1 MARVDRALNIDDLA
15 ALARRRLPSGL
26 YDFIDRGAEDEVTTA
41 QNTESIKRVLIRQ
54 KVGVDTSR
62 RDISTSL
69 LGVRQSMPIGLAVT
83 GLVGMLAY
91 KGEQAMAR
99 AAARAQVPY
108 TLGSGNFATLAE
120 AKDICGDLLW
130 RQLYPPG
137 TPELLEHHLRL
148 CRDVD
153 VSTLVITLD
162 SPLVG
167 NREYMRRNG
176 FAPGMLNRNAVF
188 DIMRSPRW
196 LFDTILPYMRDG
208 GLPQF
213 ADLPEGKRVLFGKH
227 RSPTSQPGDFYS
239 WENIREIRDKWKG
252 RLVVKGL
259 SIAEDAIVA
268 ADLGCDGVIVSN
280 HGGRSLDGCIPSM
293 GALPQV
299 VDAVGDRLE
308 VMVDG
313 GFKRGADVLKA
324 VALGAKCVWIGRAT
338 VFGLAAAGEAG
349 VDKALEIFRSE
360 ISRALAMMGATSIEE
375 LDRSF
380 VEYPDAAS
388 RRG

>member
-1 MARVDRALNIDDLA
+1 MARIDRALNIDDVA

-26 YDFIDRGAEDEVTTA
+26 YDFIDRGAEDEVTA
-41 QNTESIKRVLIRQ
+41 ALNAESIKRVLIRQ

-62 RDISTSL
+62 RDIATSL
-69 LGVRQSMPIGLAVT
+69 YGVPQSMPIGLAVT

-91 KGEQAMAR
+91 KGEQAMGR
-99 AAARAQVPY
+99 AAAKARVPY

-130 RQLYPPG
+130 RQLYPPR

-148 CRDVD
+148 CREVD

-162 SPLVG
+162 SPSVG
-167 NREYMRRNG
+167 NREYMQRNG
-176 FAPGMLNRNAVF
+176 FAPGMMNRSTVF
-188 DIMRSPRW
+188 DILRSPRW

-213 ADLPEGKRVLFGKH
+213 NDLPEGQRVLFGKR
-227 RSPTSQPGDFYS
+227 RSPASAPADFYS
-239 WENIREIRDKWKG
+239 WENIREIRDKWNG
-252 RLVVKGL
+252 RLVVKGV
-259 SIAEDAIVA
+259 SIAEDAVIA

-324 VALGAKCVWIGRAT
+324 IAIGAKCVWIGRAT
-338 VFGLAAAGEAG
+338 VFGLAAAGEVG
-349 VDKALEIFRSE
+349 VSRALEIFRSE
-360 ISRALAMMGATSIEE
+360 IHRAVAMMGASSIND

-380 VEYPDAAS
+380 VEYPDAGV
-388 RRG
+388 RRS